1 MLALELNKSTVKA
14 FMGQLL
20 REVLFDVFE
29 VRSVEIVTNIRM
41 NIDGQQA
48 AEAEAADEAIQIK
61 KPGFSTWEA
70 LRPLV
75 YAIIKTSPKPKHVKV
90 VFSYKANEACDIHA
104 NAAALFLNLAY
115 ENDSVTFTTGT
126 AQKEFVFEKS
136 LDIAWDEWVKAFF
149 EKAGLQVADRE

>member
-1 MLALELNKSTVKA
+1 MLALELDKSAVKT

-20 REVLFDVFE
+20 REEMFDTFE
-29 VRSVEIVTNIRM
+29 VRSVEIATTVRM

-48 AEAEAADEAIQIK
+48 VETEANDETGEAK

-75 YAIIKTSPKPKHVKV
+75 YAVIKTSPKPKHVKV
-90 VFSYKANEACDIHA
+90 VFSYKASEACNIHA
-104 NAAALFLNLAY
+104 NAAALFLNLVY

-126 AQKEFVFEKS
+126 AQREFLFEKS

-149 EKAGLQVADRE
+149 AKAGLQVADRE